1 MIVATHSGSFHADDV
16 FACALLKRY
25 MQTPETDNIE
35 FIRTR
40 DQAIIDGADVVVDVG
55 GIYDPENCRFDH
67 HQNDYT
73 GTKSSVG
80 MVLDYLEQYEIVN
93 PDVAAEFRSAI
104 VDELDDADTNGT
116 PSAMSLLIWAMNPQW
131 DDEDPTD
138 FDGRFA
144 EAVAF
149 AERVLEVHNRVV
161 FSKMNANDKLDY
173 ITAIGR
179 KSGIVESE
187 CYLPDLAFQVSQKS
201 DTAMFVIWP
210 SSETQW
216 MVQCVPPTD
225 DRTSQRLPFP
235 ANIAGLRGSNL
246 EAVVGDLGSDVNPAS
261 PFVHKGAF
269 IGGAATREGA
279 YALAQF
285 ALRSLSA
292 GIEL

>member
-1 MIVATHSGSFHADDV
+1 MIVATHSGPFHADDV
-16 FACALLKRY
+16 YACALIKRY
-25 MQTPETDNIE
+25 MQTPGGEKIK
-35 FIRTR
+35 FVRTR
-40 DQAIIDGADVVVDVG
+40 DQSVIDTADVVVDVG
-55 GIYDPENCRFDH
+55 GIYDPTRCRFDH

-73 GTKSSVG
+73 GNRSSVG
-80 MVLDYLEQYEIVN
+80 MVLDYLEEYGIVN
-93 PDVAAEFRSAI
+93 PDVAAEFRSVLI
-104 VDELDDADTNGT
+104 DELDDADTNGT

-138 FDGRFA
+138 FNNRFE

-149 AERVLEVHNRVV
+149 ANRVLDVHNRAV
-161 FSKMNANDKLDY
+161 FSKVNANHKLDY
-173 ITAIGR
+173 LVR
-179 KSGIVESE
+179 SFSGAIVESE
-187 CYLPDLAFQVSQKS
+187 EYLPDMAVEISQRSSQAK
-201 DTAMFVIWP
+201 FVMWP

-216 MVQCVPPTD
+216 MVQCVPPVG

-235 ANIAGLRGSNL
+235 ETVAGLRGSDL